1 LKEKQEAIDVADD
14 QVADKPNAGVKEPGT
29 SSGNELAS
37 DKGRE
42 PGRTSEGE
50 DGAGRPT
57 GRREARDSTGIN
69 PQNEKGDSQHEIPPA

>member
-1 LKEKQEAIDVADD
+1 MDVADD
-14 QVADKPNAGVKEPGT
+14 QVSDKPDAGVKEPGT
-29 SSGNELAS
+29 SSGNELAAG
-37 DKGRE
+37 KGRE

-69 PQNEKGDSQHEIPPA
+69 PDQEAGGSGHEIPPA

>member
-1 LKEKQEAIDVADD
+1 MGDE
-14 QVADKPNAGVKEPGT
+14 QVADKPNTGTHEPGT
-29 SSGNELAS
+29 SAGNELAD

-57 GRREARDSTGIN
+57 GRREARDATGIN
-69 PQNEKGDSQHEIPPA
+69 PKDEKGTSGHEIPPA